1 MPDMPR
7 SLLTAAV
14 LAGLFLAQAVQAH
27 TRDPHHPPRPALRLA
42 ASEVTLDG
50 AISRVREAYGDVT
63 ILKAETRGGKD
74 RRFHRIKFL
83 TESGRVRTVEVDA
96 RTGEIR

>member
-7 SLLTAAV
+7 ILLTAAV
-14 LAGLFLAQAVQAH
+14 LAGLFLNPPGQAAAH
-27 TRDPHHPPRPALRLA
+27 DPHHPPRPALRLA
-42 ASEVTLDG
+42 ASEVNLDG

-63 ILKAETRGGKD
+63 ILKAETRGGKG
-74 RRFHRIKFL
+74 RRVHRIKFL
-83 TESGRVRTVEVDA
+83 TESGRVKTVEVDA

>member
-27 TRDPHHPPRPALRLA
+27 TRDPYHPPRPALRLA